1 MKYILNT
8 NFLNSD
14 YDNYDNTN
22 NIYNVLLS
30 KLRNIKCNVILE
42 EFNITDNEINEYI
55 NGISSFSENMKWYST
70 DDKNKIAL
78 LKKNVISTDNNN
90 IDVILSIKFEKSI
103 KVNYNMYKKFL
114 LSIVNNQKINWIKN
128 IKICCDSEYDYYIKL
143 ISEIYGIF
151 KEKSINL
158 ISCDIDYN
166 NSDFLIKKDILQYVD
181 KISIINGTNN
191 YDENLKYYLEY
202 TFINKEIIYS
212 YDKKIITD
220 NSKQYFYD
228 TQSILKLNNFGIVPL
243 LRYEQ
248 NNKLIDL
255 NKDSY
260 NYNYMSFIINEIY
273 NYKTPVTNYNREF
286 DNINIDSI
294 QFSNNYN
301 EKITIIWDNSTTPGR
316 LDINPQRN
324 EYYKILT
331 NDKFLKVSNSYSFNN
346 YDGYQILIL
355 KQKNSLEKINL
366 NSLNNKLFNKFI
378 INDMSYNE
386 LLDSLPNEFNKDIY
400 NLNINR
406 LLASINDE
414 ISDAKCAL
422 KNVYN
427 NQYLETVNDEYIYKN
442 FGVLTGYEKQP
453 NQSYEQYKNIIK
465 KLIAAILYGNEI
477 DRIIDLVDTIVNY
490 DYNYNNG
497 IKNANVDIIELYN
510 EATTNYEKIYGNNRL
525 QINLESILD
534 INPNKLKIYKDD
546 ILNVLDIV
554 KPAHVFVDV
563 TISYSNF
570 ENFNDWF
577 YEKNEHLFNESDEFS
592 LQYTLQNSDMNYNS
606 LNTTFQTYGFN
617 GNNYGSVIYSPILD
631 NLDEENS
638 EFNTYPIGV
647 RTRINE
653 EEFTLTKI

>member
-55 NGISSFSENMKWYST
+55 NGISFFSENMKWYSE
-70 DDKNKIAL
+70 DDKNKITL

-103 KVNYNMYKKFL
+103 KANYNMYKKFL

-228 TQSILKLNNFGIVPL
+228 MQSILKLNNFGIVPL

-534 INPNKLKIYKDD
+534 VNPNKLKIYKDD

-554 KPAHVFVDV
+554 KPAHIFVDV

-570 ENFNDWF
+570 ENLNDWF

-638 EFNTYPIGV
+638 EFNTYPIGI

>member
-103 KVNYNMYKKFL
+103 KANYNMYKKFL

-228 TQSILKLNNFGIVPL
+228 MQSILKLNNFGIVPL

-378 INDMSYNE
+378 INDISYNE

-534 INPNKLKIYKDD
+534 VNPNKLKIYKDD

-554 KPAHVFVDV
+554 KPAHIFVDV

-606 LNTTFQTYGFN
+606 LNTAFQTYGFN

-638 EFNTYPIGV
+638 EFNTYPIGI

>member
-378 INDMSYNE
+378 INDISYNE

-477 DRIIDLVDTIVNY
+477 DRIIDLIDTIVNY

-638 EFNTYPIGV
+638 EFNTYPIGI

>member
-103 KVNYNMYKKFL
+103 KANYNMYKKFL

-228 TQSILKLNNFGIVPL
+228 MQSILKLNNFGIVPL

-378 INDMSYNE
+378 INDTSYNE

-554 KPAHVFVDV
+554 KPAHIFVDV

-570 ENFNDWF
+570 ENLNDWF

-606 LNTTFQTYGFN
+606 LNTAFQTYGFN

-638 EFNTYPIGV
+638 EFNTYPIGI

>member
-70 DDKNKIAL
+70 NDKDKITL

-103 KVNYNMYKKFL
+103 KANYNMYKKFL

-128 IKICCDSEYDYYIKL
+128 IKICCNSEYDYYIKL

-228 TQSILKLNNFGIVPL
+228 MQSILKLNNFGIVPL

-534 INPNKLKIYKDD
+534 ANPNKLKIYKDD

-554 KPAHVFVDV
+554 KPAHIFVDV

-606 LNTTFQTYGFN
+606 LNTAFQTYGFN

-653 EEFTLTKI
+653 DEFTLTKI

>member
-128 IKICCDSEYDYYIKL
+128 IKICCNSEYDYYIKL

-378 INDMSYNE
+378 INDMNYNE

-592 LQYTLQNSDMNYNS
+592 LQYTLQNSDMNYDS
-606 LNTTFQTYGFN
+606 LNTAFQTYGFN

-638 EFNTYPIGV
+638 EFNTYPIGI

>member
-55 NGISSFSENMKWYST
+55 NGTSFFSENIKWYST
-70 DDKNKIAL
+70 DDKNKITL

-103 KVNYNMYKKFL
+103 KANYNMYKKFL

-228 TQSILKLNNFGIVPL
+228 MQSILKLNNFGIVPL

-534 INPNKLKIYKDD
+534 VNPNKLKIYKDD

-554 KPAHVFVDV
+554 KPAHIFVDV

-570 ENFNDWF
+570 ENLNDWF

-638 EFNTYPIGV
+638 EFNTYPIGI

>member
-55 NGISSFSENMKWYST
+55 NGISFFSENMKWYSA
-70 DDKNKIAL
+70 DDKNKITL

-103 KVNYNMYKKFL
+103 KANYNMYKKFL

-128 IKICCDSEYDYYIKL
+128 IKICCNSEYDYYIKL

-228 TQSILKLNNFGIVPL
+228 MQSILKLNNFGIVPL

-534 INPNKLKIYKDD
+534 VNPNKLKIYKDD

-554 KPAHVFVDV
+554 KPAHIFVDV

-606 LNTTFQTYGFN
+606 LNTAFQTYGFN

-638 EFNTYPIGV
+638 EFNTYPIGI

>member
-1 MKYILNT
+1 M
-8 NFLNSD
+8 
-14 YDNYDNTN
+14 
-22 NIYNVLLS
+22 
-30 KLRNIKCNVILE
+30 
-42 EFNITDNEINEYI
+42 
-55 NGISSFSENMKWYST
+55 
-70 DDKNKIAL
+70 
-78 LKKNVISTDNNN
+78 
-90 IDVILSIKFEKSI
+90 
-103 KVNYNMYKKFL
+103 
-114 LSIVNNQKINWIKN
+114 
-128 IKICCDSEYDYYIKL
+128 
-143 ISEIYGIF
+143 
-151 KEKSINL
+151 
-158 ISCDIDYN
+158 
-166 NSDFLIKKDILQYVD
+166 
-181 KISIINGTNN
+181 
-191 YDENLKYYLEY
+191 EY

-554 KPAHVFVDV
+554 KPAHIFVDV

-606 LNTTFQTYGFN
+606 LNTAFQTYGFN

-638 EFNTYPIGV
+638 EFNTYPIGI

>member
-70 DDKNKIAL
+70 DDKNKIVL

-228 TQSILKLNNFGIVPL
+228 MQSILKLNNFGIVPL

-378 INDMSYNE
+378 INDMNYNE

-406 LLASINDE
+406 LLASINNE
-414 ISDAKCAL
+414 ISDAKCVF
-422 KNVYN
+422 KNVYD

-534 INPNKLKIYKDD
+534 VNPNKLKIYKDD

-554 KPAHVFVDV
+554 KPAHIFVDV

>member
-103 KVNYNMYKKFL
+103 KANYNMYKKFL

-414 ISDAKCAL
+414 ISDAKCTF

-534 INPNKLKIYKDD
+534 INPNKLKIYKND

-606 LNTTFQTYGFN
+606 LNTAFQTYGFN

>member
-55 NGISSFSENMKWYST
+55 NGISSFSENMKWYSA
-70 DDKNKIAL
+70 DDKNKITL

-103 KVNYNMYKKFL
+103 KANYNMYKKFL

-128 IKICCDSEYDYYIKL
+128 IKICCNSEYDYYIKL

-477 DRIIDLVDTIVNY
+477 DKIIDLVDTIVNY

-534 INPNKLKIYKDD
+534 VNPNKLKIYKDD

-554 KPAHVFVDV
+554 KPAHIFVDV

-606 LNTTFQTYGFN
+606 LNTAFQTYGFN

>member
-70 DDKNKIAL
+70 DDKNKITL

-103 KVNYNMYKKFL
+103 KANYNMYKKFL

-228 TQSILKLNNFGIVPL
+228 MQSILKLNNFGIVPL

-554 KPAHVFVDV
+554 KPAHIFVDV

-606 LNTTFQTYGFN
+606 LNTAFQTYGFN

-638 EFNTYPIGV
+638 EFNTYPIGI

>member
-55 NGISSFSENMKWYST
+55 NGTSFFSENIKWYST
-70 DDKNKIAL
+70 DDKNKITL

-103 KVNYNMYKKFL
+103 KANYNMYKKFL

-554 KPAHVFVDV
+554 KPAHIFVDV

-570 ENFNDWF
+570 ENLNDWF

-606 LNTTFQTYGFN
+606 LNTAFQTYGFN

-638 EFNTYPIGV
+638 EFNTYPIGI

>member
-55 NGISSFSENMKWYST
+55 NGISSFSENMKWYSA

-158 ISCDIDYN
+158 ISCDIDHN

-228 TQSILKLNNFGIVPL
+228 MQSILKLNNFGIVPL

-638 EFNTYPIGV
+638 EFNTYPIGI

>member
-55 NGISSFSENMKWYST
+55 NGTSFFSENIKWYST
-70 DDKNKIAL
+70 DDKNKITL

-228 TQSILKLNNFGIVPL
+228 MQSILKLNNFGIVPL

-453 NQSYEQYKNIIK
+453 NQSYEQYRNIIK

-606 LNTTFQTYGFN
+606 LNTAFQTYGFN

-638 EFNTYPIGV
+638 EFNTYPIGI

>member
-55 NGISSFSENMKWYST
+55 NGTSFFSENIKWYST
-70 DDKNKIAL
+70 DDKNKITL

-103 KVNYNMYKKFL
+103 KANYNMYKKFL

-534 INPNKLKIYKDD
+534 VNPNKLKIYKDD

-554 KPAHVFVDV
+554 KPAHIFVDV

-570 ENFNDWF
+570 ENLNDWF

-638 EFNTYPIGV
+638 EFNTYPIGI

>member
-606 LNTTFQTYGFN
+606 LNTAFQTYGFN

>member
-103 KVNYNMYKKFL
+103 KANYNMYKKFL

-228 TQSILKLNNFGIVPL
+228 MQSILKLNNFGIVPL

-534 INPNKLKIYKDD
+534 VNPNKLKIYKDD

-554 KPAHVFVDV
+554 KPAHIFVDV

>member
-70 DDKNKIAL
+70 DDKNKITL

-103 KVNYNMYKKFL
+103 KANYNMYKKFL

-554 KPAHVFVDV
+554 KPAHIFVDV

-606 LNTTFQTYGFN
+606 LNTAFQTYGFN

-638 EFNTYPIGV
+638 EFNTYPIGI

>member
-70 DDKNKIAL
+70 DDKNKITL

-534 INPNKLKIYKDD
+534 VNPNKLKIYKDD

-554 KPAHVFVDV
+554 KPAHIFVDV

>member
-228 TQSILKLNNFGIVPL
+228 MQSILKLNNFGIVPL

-534 INPNKLKIYKDD
+534 VNPNKLKIYKDD

-554 KPAHVFVDV
+554 KPAHIFVDV

-638 EFNTYPIGV
+638 EFNTYPIGI

>member
-70 DDKNKIAL
+70 DDKNKITL

-534 INPNKLKIYKDD
+534 VNPNKLKIYKDD

-554 KPAHVFVDV
+554 KPAHIFVDV

-606 LNTTFQTYGFN
+606 LNTAFQTYGFN

-638 EFNTYPIGV
+638 EFNTYPIGI

>member
-55 NGISSFSENMKWYST
+55 NGISSFSENMKWYSA

-228 TQSILKLNNFGIVPL
+228 MQSILKLNNFGIVPL

-554 KPAHVFVDV
+554 KPAHIFVDV

>member
-414 ISDAKCAL
+414 ISDAKCTF

-606 LNTTFQTYGFN
+606 LNTAFQTYGFN

-638 EFNTYPIGV
+638 EFNTYPIGI

>member
-103 KVNYNMYKKFL
+103 KANYNMYKKFL

-228 TQSILKLNNFGIVPL
+228 MQSILKLNNFGIVPL

-534 INPNKLKIYKDD
+534 VNPNKLKIYKDD

-554 KPAHVFVDV
+554 KPAHIFVDV

-570 ENFNDWF
+570 ENLNDWF

>member
-103 KVNYNMYKKFL
+103 KANYNMYKKFL

-414 ISDAKCAL
+414 ISDAKCTF

-534 INPNKLKIYKDD
+534 INPNKLKIYKND

-606 LNTTFQTYGFN
+606 LNTAFQTYGFN

-638 EFNTYPIGV
+638 EFNTYPIGI

>member
-55 NGISSFSENMKWYST
+55 NGTSFFSENIKWYST
-70 DDKNKIAL
+70 DDKNKITL

-228 TQSILKLNNFGIVPL
+228 MQSILKLNNFGIVPL

-414 ISDAKCAL
+414 ISDAKCTL
-422 KNVYN
+422 KNVYD

-638 EFNTYPIGV
+638 EFNTYPIGI

>member
-70 DDKNKIAL
+70 DDKNKITL

-228 TQSILKLNNFGIVPL
+228 MQSILKLNNFGIVPL

-534 INPNKLKIYKDD
+534 VNPNKLKIYKDD

-554 KPAHVFVDV
+554 KPAHIFVDV

-606 LNTTFQTYGFN
+606 LNTAFQTYGFN
-617 GNNYGSVIYSPILD
+617 GNNYGSVIYSPTLD

-638 EFNTYPIGV
+638 KFNTYPIGI

>member
-103 KVNYNMYKKFL
+103 KANYNMYKKFL

-228 TQSILKLNNFGIVPL
+228 MQSILKLNNFGIVPL

-534 INPNKLKIYKDD
+534 VNPNKLKIYKDD

-554 KPAHVFVDV
+554 KPAHIFVDV

-606 LNTTFQTYGFN
+606 LNTAFQTYGFN
-617 GNNYGSVIYSPILD
+617 GNNYGSVIYSPTLD

-638 EFNTYPIGV
+638 KFNTYPIGI

>member
-55 NGISSFSENMKWYST
+55 NGISFFSENMKWYST
-70 DDKNKIAL
+70 DDKNKITL

-103 KVNYNMYKKFL
+103 KANYNMYKKFL

-228 TQSILKLNNFGIVPL
+228 MQSILKLNNFGIVPL

-606 LNTTFQTYGFN
+606 LNTAFQTYGFN

>member
-1 MKYILNT
+1 M
-8 NFLNSD
+8 
-14 YDNYDNTN
+14 
-22 NIYNVLLS
+22 
-30 KLRNIKCNVILE
+30 
-42 EFNITDNEINEYI
+42 
-55 NGISSFSENMKWYST
+55 
-70 DDKNKIAL
+70 
-78 LKKNVISTDNNN
+78 
-90 IDVILSIKFEKSI
+90 
-103 KVNYNMYKKFL
+103 
-114 LSIVNNQKINWIKN
+114 
-128 IKICCDSEYDYYIKL
+128 
-143 ISEIYGIF
+143 
-151 KEKSINL
+151 
-158 ISCDIDYN
+158 
-166 NSDFLIKKDILQYVD
+166 
-181 KISIINGTNN
+181 
-191 YDENLKYYLEY
+191 
-202 TFINKEIIYS
+202 
-212 YDKKIITD
+212 
-220 NSKQYFYD
+220 
-228 TQSILKLNNFGIVPL
+228 QSILKLNNFGIVPL

-378 INDMSYNE
+378 INDMNYNE

-554 KPAHVFVDV
+554 KPAHIFVDV

-606 LNTTFQTYGFN
+606 LNTAFQTYGFN

>member
-55 NGISSFSENMKWYST
+55 NGISFFSENMKWYSA
-70 DDKNKIAL
+70 DDKNKITL

-128 IKICCDSEYDYYIKL
+128 IKICCNSEYDYYIKL

-228 TQSILKLNNFGIVPL
+228 MQSILKLNNFGIVPL

-554 KPAHVFVDV
+554 KPAHIFVDV

-606 LNTTFQTYGFN
+606 LNTAFQTYGFN

-638 EFNTYPIGV
+638 EFNTYPIGI

>member
-70 DDKNKIAL
+70 NDKDKITL

-378 INDMSYNE
+378 INDMNYNE

-414 ISDAKCAL
+414 ISDAKCTF
-422 KNVYN
+422 KNVYD

-554 KPAHVFVDV
+554 KPAHIFVDV

-638 EFNTYPIGV
+638 EFNTYPIGI

>member
-103 KVNYNMYKKFL
+103 KANYNMYKKFL

-228 TQSILKLNNFGIVPL
+228 MQSILKLNNFGIVPL

-606 LNTTFQTYGFN
+606 LNTAFQTYGFN

>member
-158 ISCDIDYN
+158 ISCNIDYN

-212 YDKKIITD
+212 YDKKIIID

-228 TQSILKLNNFGIVPL
+228 MQSILKLNNFGIVPL

-534 INPNKLKIYKDD
+534 VNPNKLKIYKDD

-554 KPAHVFVDV
+554 KPAHIFVDV

-606 LNTTFQTYGFN
+606 LNTAFQTYGFN

-638 EFNTYPIGV
+638 EFNTYPIGI

>member
-55 NGISSFSENMKWYST
+55 NGISFFSENMKWYSA
-70 DDKNKIAL
+70 DDKNKITL

-103 KVNYNMYKKFL
+103 KANYNMYKKFL

-554 KPAHVFVDV
+554 KPAHIFVDV

-606 LNTTFQTYGFN
+606 LNTAFQTYGFN

-638 EFNTYPIGV
+638 EFNTYPIGI
-647 RTRINE
+647 RARINE

>member
-70 DDKNKIAL
+70 DDKNKITL

-228 TQSILKLNNFGIVPL
+228 MQSILKLNNFGIVPL

-534 INPNKLKIYKDD
+534 VNPNKLKIYKDD

-554 KPAHVFVDV
+554 KPAHIFVDV

-606 LNTTFQTYGFN
+606 LNTAFQTYGFN
-617 GNNYGSVIYSPILD
+617 GNNYGSVIYSPTLD

-638 EFNTYPIGV
+638 EFNTYPIGI

>member
-55 NGISSFSENMKWYST
+55 NGTSFFSENIKWYST

-78 LKKNVISTDNNN
+78 LKKNVISADNNN

-103 KVNYNMYKKFL
+103 KANYNMYKKFL

-228 TQSILKLNNFGIVPL
+228 MQSILKLNNFGIVPL

-406 LLASINDE
+406 LLASINNE

-534 INPNKLKIYKDD
+534 VNPNKLKIYKDD

-554 KPAHVFVDV
+554 KPAHIFVDV

-606 LNTTFQTYGFN
+606 LNTAFQTYGFN

-638 EFNTYPIGV
+638 EFNTYPIGI